1 MIRDLILRILIQ
13 EEQIWVL
20 DSVDKEDLVEV

>member
-20 DSVDKEDLVEV
+20 DLVDKEDLVEV

>member
-20 DSVDKEDLVEV
+20 DLVDKEDLVEE